1 MSRTTRLIVAL
12 KTCIHIH
19 LHIHT
24 FEITFM
30 HSKLKTYTVEITQ
43 QALLYKVHGN
53 ITKQSNTFI
62 YLFIYL
68 MIKAKGHTG
77 HLHCSEIYTSLL
89 QCHQQIHK
97 CNITKI
103 KKQQWKTDILQETI
117 TMLLLKCIPVYA
129 VELFFL

>member
-1 MSRTTRLIVAL
+1 
-12 KTCIHIH
+12 
-19 LHIHT
+19 
-24 FEITFM
+24 M

-103 KKQQWKTDILQETI
+103 KKTAMKNGYTARNNHHVIVKMYPSLCCGAVFFIKIATDGDFTTSL
-117 TMLLLKCIPVYA
+117 
-129 VELFFL
+129 